1 MDQETLG
8 DYLIYGEK
16 MTETH
21 SQDRFLL
28 RAVMKMRLTYDSG
41 NIRLKRTWDS
51 TCPAFYPIHKSL
63 YNLE

>member
-1 MDQETLG
+1 MDQKTLG
-8 DYLIYGEK
+8 NYLIYGEK

-41 NIRLKRTWDS
+41 NIRLKKNMGFNLS
-51 TCPAFYPIHKSL
+51 SL
-63 YNLE
+63 LPNS

>member
-41 NIRLKRTWDS
+41 NIRLKKNMGFNLS
-51 TCPAFYPIHKSL
+51 SL
-63 YNLE
+63 LPNS